1 MQLLLRARDSLA
13 LAPVLAAFYPTVFA
27 LSNNW
32 YSISP
37 RKVLWLLG
45 ASLIAGALVAVAS
58 EFMVG
63 PLRLAF
69 RLTGVGAA
77 EAWSRTVQAAVLAVA
92 CVAMLFVLLQG
103 TLLAALVSPYAVGA
117 ALVLSA
123 IGTVWLFVR
132 GRQRHFSRILA
143 VLTLVSGLGWFWSWA
158 EVKFRTPA
166 SAGLLVGR
174 HAFEHARFAHKPN
187 IYLLI
192 YDAYGSREVYQRIF
206 NFDNSPHYDA
216 LERRGFTIAHTFSNY
231 RSTWPTTL
239 SVFTGEHHHYEMSA
253 GVDDTRLGRALMA
266 GLGRNPVLEAMRR
279 NGYRVQYIHGA
290 DYFVS
295 EQGVLDFVFPQEP
308 VYRAMRV
315 YGSPLVTSLARHR
328 LLAGTRSIAEQTSVM
343 LSRLP
348 DPPGAGAEPWF
359 TFAHVNLPSHSPR
372 DKNWLQLKDFEQRF
386 VERTRRANAH
396 SLQVID
402 RIQATDPHA
411 IIVMIGDHGA
421 WRYRDVWTL
430 DDDPNRSFR
439 RAGVSGDI
447 VTLDIFGTMIAVHS
461 NGRCD
466 DYVYAFITPV
476 NIMRTLC
483 ACLANDR
490 GLLEGR
496 AEDLAIFPL
505 GKRLFLAARD
515 GRPLPQWE
523 RLRTE

>member
-1 MQLLLRARDSLA
+1 VQFLLRTRDSFA

-32 YSISP
+32 YSISQ

-45 ASLIAGALVAVAS
+45 ASLIAGALVAAAS
-58 EFMVG
+58 QFMLG

-69 RLTGVGAA
+69 RLIGVGAA

-92 CVAMLFVLLQG
+92 CITMLFVLLQG

-117 ALVLSA
+117 ALGLSA
-123 IGTVWLFVR
+123 VGTVWLFVR
-132 GRQRHFSRILA
+132 GRQRYFSSML
-143 VLTLVSGLGWFWSWA
+143 VLLILVSGLGWLWRWV
-158 EVKFRTPA
+158 EVKFWVPA
-166 SAGLLVGR
+166 SARLPVGR
-174 HAFEHARFAHKPN
+174 RAFEHAKFVHKPN
-187 IYLLI
+187 IYLFI
-192 YDAYGSREVYQRIF
+192 YDAYGSREVYQRLF
-206 NFDNSPHYDA
+206 HFDNSPHYDA

-239 SVFTGEHHHYEMSA
+239 SIFSGEHHYYEMSA

-266 GLGRNPVLEAMRR
+266 GLGRNPLLETMRR
-279 NGYRVQYIHGA
+279 NGYRVQYIHGT

-308 VYRAMRV
+308 VYGAMRV
-315 YGSPLVTSLARHR
+315 YGSPLVTSLARNR
-328 LLAGTRSIAEQTSVM
+328 LLAGTSIAEQTSVI

-348 DPPGAGAEPWF
+348 DPRGAGAEPWF

-372 DKNWLQLKDFEQRF
+372 DKNWLELKDFEQRF

-396 SLQVID
+396 SLRVID
-402 RIQATDPHA
+402 RIRATDPHA
-411 IIVMIGDHGA
+411 IIVITGDHGA
-421 WRYRDVWTL
+421 WRYRDVWSL
-430 DDDPNRSFR
+430 DEDPNRSFQ
-439 RAGVSGDI
+439 RAGVSGD
-447 VTLDIFGTMIAVHS
+447 VVSLDIFGTMIAVHS

-496 AEDLAIFPL
+496 AEDIAIFRL
-505 GKRLFLAARD
+505 GKWLFLVARD
-515 GRPLPQWE
+515 GRPLPRWE
-523 RLRTE
+523 RLHTE